1 MFRQFSG
8 IQQLNQQRFGAN
20 REFNRQNSFIINQN
34 SQNTVYNQQ
43 QFDATMHE
51 TEQDIESQIIDL
63 SRTVYNFYLQ
73 EPQEQAPSYFE
84 HSHQT
89 QTVEDFFEA
98 SNISENDTHC
108 ISPKSPYTCHTYT
121 RNFCSICTQKEI
133 GVLLKCCQNKQ
144 FICIECYIHILL
156 NCTNKRILTQLMQ
169 STQPDLILE
178 QYCIDCPYCRSKSK
192 LGHCDIIMEHIKK
205 CLEKILRIPK

>member
-63 SRTVYNFYLQ
+63 SRNASMNLC
-73 EPQEQAPSYFE
+73 S
-84 HSHQT
+84 
-89 QTVEDFFEA
+89 EA
-98 SNISENDTHC
+98 
-108 ISPKSPYTCHTYT
+108 
-121 RNFCSICTQKEI
+121 
-133 GVLLKCCQNKQ
+133 
-144 FICIECYIHILL
+144 
-156 NCTNKRILTQLMQ
+156 
-169 STQPDLILE
+169 
-178 QYCIDCPYCRSKSK
+178 
-192 LGHCDIIMEHIKK
+192 
-205 CLEKILRIPK
+205 IPE